1 MFIALCALG
10 AFAFDGSLK
19 SHSASSLSSSAK
31 AKWLDDMRAAHDLA
45 KHQGKDIL
53 LRIVRPLPQAQ
64 SATGPAVSATAVL
77 DSEAFVQPASTL
89 FVLLQMTVEPDTRS
103 TGADQ
108 TAKTQ
113 NVSRTSQSNV
123 AEFFLFD
130 PDGNGYARSNI
141 VSNDASAYR
150 REFERLHHLRICREW
165 ERERLLTTT
174 GVKRIRH
181 LTGLIAA
188 VGSLVETG
196 YPDLRQRAN
205 EQPARKDP
213 RVQFKIKP
221 GRIVLPDNRDRAV
234 KLSQHAARREVAGI
248 NGRPGGSQ

>member
-1 MFIALCALG
+1 MFFALCALG
-10 AFAFDGSLK
+10 AFAFEGSLK
-19 SHSASSLSSSAK
+19 SHSASSPNSSAK
-31 AKWLDDMRAAHDLA
+31 SKWLDDMRAAHDLA
-45 KHQGKDIL
+45 KDQGKDIL

-77 DSEAFVQPASTL
+77 DSEAFVRPASAL
-89 FVLLQMTVEPDTRS
+89 FVLVQMTVEADARS

-113 NVSRTSQSNV
+113 TVSRNPQSKV
-123 AEFFLFD
+123 AEFFLLD

-165 ERERLLTTT
+165 ERERLLTTS
-174 GVKRIRH
+174 GVKLVRH
-181 LTGLIAA
+181 LTGLVAA

-205 EQPARKDP
+205 EQPSRKRP
-213 RVQFKIKP
+213 PVQLKFKP
-221 GRIVLPDNRDRAV
+221 GRIVFPDNRDRAV
-234 KLSQHAARREVAGI
+234 KL
-248 NGRPGGSQ
+248 